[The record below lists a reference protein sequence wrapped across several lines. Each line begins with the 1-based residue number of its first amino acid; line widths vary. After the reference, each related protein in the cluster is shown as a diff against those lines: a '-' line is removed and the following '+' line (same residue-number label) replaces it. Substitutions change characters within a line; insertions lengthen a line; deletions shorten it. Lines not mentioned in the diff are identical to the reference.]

1 MYRLNKRWP
10 SSGKCQKNLVSL
22 PACSLRLHNILFW
35 RCFITSVTRNSLRRL
50 TSTAS
55 GLRNTKQF
63 RQWNRLA
70 LIIMIFSLSCLIYP
84 ENWMKIC
91 SSFVHYVANRHGF
104 SHKNRKIIL
113 YLNILK
119 MFHILLC
126 TMSDLSWK
134 FRECIFLS
142 NAAKEQMKG
151 QMHGQ
156 ADEDEEKDRL
166 TENEILPSL
175 FGGSNYWYWSFLHWN
190 RVFWDLPI
198 FGIHLYSAGSP
209 EKLDALLLLHFHP
222 YLSWA
227 VFIKCCDVIRA
238 ALCWLCLVKV
248 YWGHEL
254 SIIVK
259 LSLWNMPMVRLIFFS
274 FCSLVDS

>member
-1 MYRLNKRWP
+1 MDSP
-10 SSGKCQKNLVSL
+10 
-22 PACSLRLHNILFW
+22 I
-35 RCFITSVTRNSLRRL
+35 
-50 TSTAS
+50 
-55 GLRNTKQF
+55 
-63 RQWNRLA
+63 
-70 LIIMIFSLSCLIYP
+70 
-84 ENWMKIC
+84 KI
-91 SSFVHYVANRHGF
+91 G
-104 SHKNRKIIL
+104 KIIL
-113 YLNILK
+113 YPNILK

-126 TMSDLSWK
+126 PMSDLSWK
-134 FRECIFLS
+134 FRECTFLS
-142 NAAKEQMKG
+142 NAAKEQMNG

-166 TENEILPSL
+166 TENEILPSI

-190 RVFWDLPI
+190 MVFWDLPI
-198 FGIHLYSAGSP
+198 FGIDLYSAGSP

-238 ALCWLCLVKV
+238 ALCWLCLVRV

-274 FCSLVDS
+274 FCFIYHIMDHRLTGSGTIASTQVMVYHWWIPCETLVHTSSR